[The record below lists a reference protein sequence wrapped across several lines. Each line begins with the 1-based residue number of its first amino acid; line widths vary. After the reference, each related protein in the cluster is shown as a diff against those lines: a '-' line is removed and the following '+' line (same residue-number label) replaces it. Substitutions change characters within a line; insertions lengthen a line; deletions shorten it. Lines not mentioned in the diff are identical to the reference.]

1 MKLGM
6 TGRVIPLRYVTL
18 AVAVVALPVA
28 VLASNAQ
35 TAATASTGL
44 KAPASFASIRD
55 QGARSAA
62 LFTEMGKVIQSPRCL
77 NCHPRTD
84 RPNQGDAMTP
94 HNPPV
99 VRGPDGHGAPGLE
112 CATCHGPANVA
123 FANGS
128 GSIPGNPNWHIA
140 PIEMA
145 WEGKTLRQ
153 ICEQIKDPKRN
164 DGKSLE
170 QLIEHN
176 SHDSLVGWG
185 WNPGKGRVPA
195 PGSQA
200 EFGALTK
207 AWVESGAKCPA

>member
-1 MKLGM
+1 MIM
-6 TGRVIPLRYVTL
+6 LRHVVL
-18 AVAVVALPVA
+18 AMSVLALPVA
-28 VLASNAQ
+28 VLAGGAGGQ
-35 TAATASTGL
+35 ARRM
-44 KAPASFASIRD
+44 PASSVEGGPAGGD
-55 QGARSAA
+55 ARSAA
-62 LFTEMGKVIQSPRCL
+62 LFVEMGKVIQSPRCL

-84 RPNQGDAMTP
+84 RPNQGDAMTQ

-99 VRGPDGHGAPGLE
+99 VRGPDGHGAAGLE

-128 GSIPGNPNWHIA
+128 GSIPGHPNWHLA
-140 PIEMA
+140 PIAMA

-164 DGKSLE
+164 DGKTLE

-176 SHDSLVGWG
+176 SHDSLVGWA
-185 WNPGKGRVPA
+185 WNPGKGRTPA
-195 PGSQA
+195 PGTQA
-200 EFGALTK
+200 EFGALTR